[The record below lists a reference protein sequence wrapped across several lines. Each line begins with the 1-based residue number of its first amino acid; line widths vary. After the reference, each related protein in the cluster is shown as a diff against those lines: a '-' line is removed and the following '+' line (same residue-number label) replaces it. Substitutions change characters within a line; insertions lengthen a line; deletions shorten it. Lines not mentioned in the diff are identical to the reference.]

1 MVALR
6 VVRVVKMQV
15 LPSATLVLRDTL
27 SSTLVRPVR
36 RVLQIVPSAMMSPEE
51 DSVTLALANK
61 GLVTTLWVGGV
72 IV

>member
-1 MVALR
+1 
-6 VVRVVKMQV
+6 MQV